1 MSLVRL
7 LAVGST
13 IAVLSALL
21 MSPTDAQTRRNA
33 NQTASQAKREAA
45 AAAAVEQAPKVE
57 KKCLKALDGK
67 CADQAL
73 VEAARLRAEVI
84 PAARVSYWGT
94 PAGTIGGAYIPF
106 ERTFQDN
113 PLVYGLP
120 TFTFVQPCCTTR
132 TK

>member
-1 MSLVRL
+1 MSLFRI

-21 MSPTDAQTRRNA
+21 AFPSEAQSKRSA
-33 NQTASQAKREAA
+33 GQTKPPAA
-45 AAAAVEQAPKVE
+45 AAPAAPQQTARVEP
-57 KKCLKALDGK
+57 KCLRALDGT
-67 CADQAL
+67 CADAAV

-84 PAARVSYWGT
+84 PAVRVSYFGT
-94 PAGTIGGAYIPF
+94 PAGSIGGAYIPF
-106 ERTFQDN
+106 ERLFQDN
-113 PLVYGLP
+113 PLLFGLP